1 MDDREAARSSM
12 HQPLLYGPVVTSTT
26 RPSRRAASLRGLIIL
41 VFALVGCQAPS
52 ASVGQPASS
61 PSVVPTVHASVPL
74 VPSQPES
81 TSANTPPS
89 ATQTAAFDPCKLT
102 DAEVSA
108 AVGYPVEQEAPGICN
123 YDGVGE
129 AGYGVSVIIQTFP
142 GGEADAKRLSTD
154 NLNLLGGGT
163 ISDITG
169 FRGWAFSAV
178 APKMPNR
185 TDVAVDLGQGETGEY
200 LSIYVDFYDSD
211 PTAAATVLAHKLV
224 D

>member
-1 MDDREAARSSM
+1 MPAANS
-12 HQPLLYGPVVTSTT
+12 LLYGAAVTSSTMPSMTT
-26 RPSRRAASLRGLIIL
+26 ACLRGLTIL
-41 VFALVGCQAPS
+41 VFAVVGCQAPS
-52 ASVGQPASS
+52 ASVGPPASS
-61 PSVVPTVHASVPL
+61 PSVVPTVYGSVPL
-74 VPSQPES
+74 TPSQPES
-81 TSANTPPS
+81 TSANPPPT

-142 GGEADAKRLSTD
+142 GGEAEAKSLSTD
-154 NLNLLGGGT
+154 NLNLLGGGA
-163 ISDITG
+163 ISDIAG

-178 APKMPNR
+178 APRMPNR
-185 TDVAVDLGQGETGEY
+185 TDVAVDLGQGEAGEY
-200 LSIYVDFYDSD
+200 LSVYLDFYDSD